1 MTHRTCEDALGVSEI
16 GGTHVSIEELLSE
29 CLDALS
35 PGGKG
40 RDEHRRLIGLALSRQ
55 SIPERTRSALV
66 QLDERFRLH
75 QQDHPWA
82 MFQTR
87 EEAGAFRRR
96 IDEGLAARVLPQYVY
111 HGTTVGHLESILALG
126 LIPGKNPI
134 WTGQSEEAIQI
145 REHSNG
151 SVFFSDS
158 WRGAMYT
165 WAFVAHKRTRGPKTS
180 RKRLPAVIRLD
191 SRNLSL
197 EADALA
203 AARSWK
209 VSRPVPTLD
218 AEVIIGFDI
227 GFPCWVPLRLAVSS
241 MSGPSTIGIRDSA
254 A

>member
-1 MTHRTCEDALGVSEI
+1 MKHRTCKDALGLSDS
-16 GGTHVSIEELLSE
+16 GGASVSIEELLSE

-35 PGGKG
+35 LGGES
-40 RDEHRRLIGLALSRQ
+40 RDEHRRLIGLALSMQ
-55 SIPERTRSALV
+55 GIPERTRSALM

-75 QQDHPWA
+75 RPDNPWA

-87 EEAGAFRRR
+87 EAAGAFRRG

-111 HGTTVGHLESILALG
+111 HGTTVGRLESILALG
-126 LIPGKNPI
+126 LLPGKNPI
-134 WTGQSEEAIQI
+134 WKGQSDGAVRI

-165 WAFVAHKRTRGPKTS
+165 WAFAAHLHTRGPKIS
-180 RKRLPAVIRLD
+180 RKRMPAVIRLD
-191 SRNLSL
+191 SRALSL

-203 AARSWK
+203 TARSWK
-209 VSRPVPTLD
+209 VSRQVSTHD

-227 GFPCWVPLRLAVSS
+227 GFPCWMPLHLAVSETS
-241 MSGPSTIGIRDSA
+241 VPSVIGIRDSA
-254 A
+254 